1 MIAAVEGRLLDPA
14 TAITVKGVTPRPTVY
29 VGPRLV
35 VSKAVD
41 FEGALRVLRAVAEP
55 LGWDVVPEPEDP
67 RTAGLRFGVRAVR
80 IVVASNRATIA
91 PDGWIDYSRRARSWD
106 DDIIHGAHW
115 WTWDQDQMPFGA
127 HGFEGQRVICFPTR
141 DVVVVRLGLTPSD
154 GAPALNARITE
165 IAGSFPELG

>member
-1 MIAAVEGRLLDPA
+1 MEQQPDQKPTPRKPLDRDPRPPRPDVIAAVEGRLLDPA

-91 PDGWIDYSRRARSWD
+91 PD
-106 DDIIHGAHW
+106 
-115 WTWDQDQMPFGA
+115 
-127 HGFEGQRVICFPTR
+127 
-141 DVVVVRLGLTPSD
+141 
-154 GAPALNARITE
+154 
-165 IAGSFPELG
+165 